1 MLLKLQKHLDKN
13 FPFLKDKNLFL
24 AVSGGIDSVVLTDLF
39 FKLNYKITVLHCNFS
54 LRKEESDDD
63 EEFVKSFCKAN
74 SIPVLVQKFDTA
86 QFAKEYKLSIQVAAR
101 KLRYEWFYEQLNL
114 KNFDFILT
122 AHHLD
127 DSLETFLINLSRGTG
142 LDGLIG
148 IPSQND
154 KIIRPLLPFSREEI
168 ELYAQ
173 ENNISW
179 REDSSNASD
188 KYVRNKIRHSVVPI
202 LKEINP
208 NFLDSFK
215 NTLNYLF
222 DAQSIVTDGEYIIFK
237 EVVTEK
243 EDGTVHFNLK
253 KLLQLPNYSAYLYQ
267 WLKEFQF
274 TAWQDVYDLVTAQ
287 SGKKVLSENYILLKD
302 RNFLILY
309 ANNLLIEIEEYHI
322 EKNQLEV
329 KVPINLSICN
339 VQDIIET
346 ASNCIFVDENKL
358 QFPLTIRK
366 WKEADYFYPYGMN
379 GKKKLSKFF
388 KDEKFSLVDKLNC
401 WLLCSN
407 NEIVWVINKRFDDRF
422 KVTTTTTNILKL
434 TLQE

>member
-13 FPFLKDKNLFL
+13 FPFLIDKNLFL

-54 LRKEESDDD
+54 LRKEESDAD
-63 EEFVKSFCKAN
+63 EKFVMSFCKAN
-74 SIPVLVQKFDTA
+74 SIPVFVQKFDTA

-101 KLRYEWFYEQLNL
+101 KLRYEWFYEQLNH

-148 IPSQND
+148 IPSQNE

-168 ELYAQ
+168 QLYAQ

-215 NTLNYLF
+215 NTLNYLS

-309 ANNLLIEIEEYHI
+309 ANNQSIEIEEYHI

-339 VQDIIET
+339 VVDIKET
-346 ASNCIFVDENKL
+346 ATNCIFVDENKL

-366 WKEADYFYPYGMN
+366 WKEADYFYPYGMK

-422 KVTTTTTNILKL
+422 KVTTATTNILKL

>member
-13 FPFLKDKNLFL
+13 FPFLIDKNLFL

-54 LRKEESDDD
+54 LRKEESDAD
-63 EEFVKSFCKAN
+63 EKFVMSFCKAN
-74 SIPVLVQKFDTA
+74 SIPVFVQKFDTE
-86 QFAKEYKLSIQVAAR
+86 QFAKEYKLSTQLAAR

-215 NTLNYLF
+215 NTLNYLS

>member
-1 MLLKLQKHLDKN
+1 M
-13 FPFLKDKNLFL
+13 
-24 AVSGGIDSVVLTDLF
+24 
-39 FKLNYKITVLHCNFS
+39 
-54 LRKEESDDD
+54 
-63 EEFVKSFCKAN
+63 
-74 SIPVLVQKFDTA
+74 
-86 QFAKEYKLSIQVAAR
+86 
-101 KLRYEWFYEQLNL
+101 
-114 KNFDFILT
+114 
-122 AHHLD
+122 
-127 DSLETFLINLSRGTG
+127 
-142 LDGLIG
+142 
-148 IPSQND
+148 
-154 KIIRPLLPFSREEI
+154 
-168 ELYAQ
+168 
-173 ENNISW
+173 
-179 REDSSNASD
+179 
-188 KYVRNKIRHSVVPI
+188 
-202 LKEINP
+202 
-208 NFLDSFK
+208 
-215 NTLNYLF
+215 
-222 DAQSIVTDGEYIIFK
+222 
-237 EVVTEK
+237 
-243 EDGTVHFNLK
+243 
-253 KLLQLPNYSAYLYQ
+253 PNYSAYLYQ

-287 SGKKVLSENYILLKD
+287 SGKKVFSENYILLKD

-309 ANNLLIEIEEYHI
+309 ANNQLIEIEEYHI

-422 KVTTTTTNILKL
+422 KVTKTTTNILKL